1 MEGKENRES
10 ESEAQP
16 QVQGVSR
23 GKDDP
28 RDAEDAGTD
37 ERAEPS
43 NEYAAQG
50 EQEEPADKG

>member
-1 MEGKENRES
+1 MEGKEGR

-16 QVQGVSR
+16 QVKGVSR

-43 NEYAAQG
+43 NEYGAQAEPG
-50 EQEEPADKG
+50 EPAGED

>member
-1 MEGKENRES
+1 MEGKEGQEP

-28 RDAEDAGTD
+28 RDAEDAGND

-50 EQEEPADKG
+50 KPEDSAEKG